1 MLITDI
7 YSRYRI
13 PVIIQQHQLRV
24 ASVARTI
31 AEAYAG
37 SCDAEVV
44 TQVGLLHDMGNIIK
58 IQFETF
64 PYLWEK
70 EGLEYWKQVQ
80 AEMLARGA
88 NEHVAT
94 LAIAREIGVSETVL
108 HCIDMIS
115 FAHVERV
122 VQSGTL
128 EEKISVYADNR
139 VGPFGVLSLFDRLEE
154 AKQRYMT
161 RTDRIFDH
169 IRHEKIVSLTMQ
181 LETEIFAG
189 LELQPDDIT
198 DTHIAPI
205 VERLSCYT
213 FA

>member
-7 YSRYRI
+7 YSKYSI
-13 PVIIQQHQLRV
+13 PPIIQQHQLRV
-24 ASVARTI
+24 AAVANTI
-31 AEAYAG
+31 AEAYKG
-37 SCDAEVV
+37 KCDIDVV

-58 IQFETF
+58 VQFETF
-64 PYLWEK
+64 PHLWEK
-70 EGLEYWKQVQ
+70 EGIEYWKQVQ

-88 NEHVAT
+88 NEHTAT
-94 LAIAREIGVSETVL
+94 LAIAREIGVSDTVL
-108 HCIDMIS
+108 NCIDMIS

-139 VGPFGVLSLFDRLEE
+139 VGPFGVLPLNDRLDE

-161 RTDRIFDH
+161 RTDRVFDH
-169 IRHEKIVSLTMQ
+169 ERHEKIVRLTAQ
-181 LETEIFAG
+181 LEAELFAPI
-189 LELQPDDIT
+189 ELSPADIT

-205 VERLSCYT
+205 IGQLSCYT

>member
-1 MLITDI
+1 M
-7 YSRYRI
+7 
-13 PVIIQQHQLRV
+13 
-24 ASVARTI
+24 
-31 AEAYAG
+31 
-37 SCDAEVV
+37 
-44 TQVGLLHDMGNIIK
+44 
-58 IQFETF
+58 QFETF
-64 PYLWEK
+64 PHLWEK
-70 EGLEYWKQVQ
+70 EGLAYWKQVQ
-80 AEMLARGA
+80 TEMLARGN
-88 NEHVAT
+88 NEHTAT

-139 VGPFGVLSLFDRLEE
+139 VGPFGVLSLLERLEE

-169 IRHEKIVSLTMQ
+169 ARHEKIVRLTTQ
-181 LETEIFAG
+181 LETELFA
-189 LELQPDDIT
+189 ELALRPVDIT

-205 VERLSCYT
+205 IEQLSCYT